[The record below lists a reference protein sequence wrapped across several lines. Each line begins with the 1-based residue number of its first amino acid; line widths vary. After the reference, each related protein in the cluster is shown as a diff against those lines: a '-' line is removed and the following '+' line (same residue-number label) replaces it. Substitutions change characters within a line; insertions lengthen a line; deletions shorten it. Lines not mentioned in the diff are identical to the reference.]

1 MTRRSARTGLPLW
14 THLAALVLVPLLGV
28 GVFAAF
34 LVARSTS
41 AAGAAADAERAVRSA
56 AALAT
61 AAGAV
66 DREVLP
72 MLTVGA
78 LGNPGTAQSL
88 GVPAAFAASAL
99 DAARTGLADARTA
112 TDAALDAA
120 TATGGG
126 AGPADRAR
134 AAVATLRAAVDAPG
148 QDIGSLADA
157 YYGMGSAADELATAS
172 HDAVSAASAT
182 DVSGSTTTAVTDVDL
197 VARYVQASSR
207 QLPQF
212 LGWTF
217 ASGSGLATGASW
229 PAARDEYAAAVAGM
243 AGLRSPELASGWQQ
257 LQDGEAAR
265 TLAAT
270 LDAAGDAPEALPL
283 FTVSGLVTAADA
295 RSTGSDDLLAS
306 AVSAAVAAA
315 SADRAAADTE
325 RTATLV
331 GGLLLALAA
340 AAAAWAIGRS
350 VTRSLAAVAGQA
362 AQISRGALVEV
373 PVAGPREVRTVSGAL
388 DDAVGSL
395 RRIQE
400 QAAAVA
406 RGELDSPTLSVS
418 LPGPL
423 GEVVHDSVQQLV
435 RSVQLRDRL
444 QSELAHQAAHDPLTD
459 LPNRAQA
466 LQLVDAALA
475 RGQRSGSM
483 VGVLFVDLDGFK
495 AVNDRAGHAAG
506 DAVLRTVAGRLA
518 AGVRAG
524 DTVCRLGGD
533 EFVALIEPVDDV
545 RALITLAERLVAAVA
560 EDVLVPHASGG
571 EVAVHVGASIGVA
584 ISQDGQ
590 LVGETLIAQADA
602 ATYLAKARGK
612 GRVELFDDELRARM
626 EARRDLDAHLRE
638 ALAHDRLRL
647 VYQPVVE
654 VVSGEVTGWEALL
667 RWEHEGRPVPPS
679 EFIPVAEDSDLVC
692 DLDAWVL
699 RRATAQLASWR
710 AARGESAGGPTMAVN
725 LSGRHLSDP
734 RVVDHVRD
742 ALAAAGLPAALLVL
756 EVTETVLVDSPAAL
770 DHLTRLR
777 ALGVGIAID
786 DFGTGYTSIGQ
797 LGAMPVDTLKIDRS
811 FVASEDPAQ
820 RSLVTLMI
828 QTAHI
833 LGLGVVAEGVE
844 RVSQL
849 DDLRDDRCDHA
860 QGYLMD
866 RPLEPADAFTR
877 YGAVIAPQ
885 AVS

>member
-1 MTRRSARTGLPLW
+1 MTSRSVRTGLPLW
-14 THLAALVLVPLLGV
+14 AHLAALVLVPLLGV
-28 GVFAAF
+28 GAFAAF
-34 LVARSTS
+34 LVVR
-41 AAGAAADAERAVRSA
+41 AGGDADAAAEADRSVRSA

-72 MLTVGA
+72 MLTVAA
-78 LGNPGTAQSL
+78 LQNPGAAQSL
-88 GVPAAFAASAL
+88 GVPAAFAEAAL
-99 DAARTGLADARTA
+99 SAARSGLADARSA
-112 TDAALDAA
+112 TDDAVTAAGRHGATAAVDAA
-120 TATGGG
+120 TTTI
-126 AGPADRAR
+126 AR
-134 AAVATLRAAVDAPG
+134 LRADVDAPG
-148 QDIGSLADA
+148 QDLGSLADA
-157 YYGMGSAADELATAS
+157 YYGMGEAADALA
-172 HDAVSAASAT
+172 AASRSEMA
-182 DVSGSTTTAVTDVDL
+182 GASTADIPGATTAAVADVDL

-217 ASGSGLATGASW
+217 AATSDLDTGASW
-229 PAARDEYAAAVAGM
+229 TQAQQDYTSAVLGLG
-243 AGLRSPELASGWQQ
+243 GLRSSELAQDWRD
-257 LQDGEAAR
+257 LQATPAAQ
-265 TLAAT
+265 TLQGT
-270 LDAAGDAPEALPL
+270 IGAAGPEPVELPL
-283 FTVSGLVTAADA
+283 LTISGLVTAGTERSADA
-295 RSTGSDDLLAS
+295 DALLAS
-306 AVSAAVAAA
+306 AVGTAVDAAA
-315 SADRAAADTE
+315 ADRAAADAE
-325 RTATLV
+325 RTTTLLAAFLVTLV
-331 GGLLLALAA
+331 AVTV
-340 AAAAWAIGRS
+340 AWWFGRS

-362 AQISRGALVEV
+362 AQISRGSLVAV
-373 PVAGPREVRTVSGAL
+373 PVTGPREVRTVSGAL

-395 RRIQE
+395 RRIQD

-406 RGELDSPTLSVS
+406 RGELDSPTLSES

-518 AGVRAG
+518 TGVRAG

-545 RALITLAERLVAAVA
+545 RALVALAERLVAAVA

-571 EVAVHVGASIGVA
+571 QVAVHVGASIGVA

-612 GRVELFDDELRARM
+612 GRVELFDDELRSRMAARH
-626 EARRDLDAHLRE
+626 ELDAHLRD
-638 ALAHDRLRL
+638 ALEHGGLRL

-667 RWEHEGRPVPPS
+667 RWEHEGRSVPPS

-710 AARGESAGGPTMAVN
+710 TARGESDGGPTMAVN
-725 LSGRHLSDP
+725 LSGRHLADP

-742 ALAAAGLPAALLVL
+742 ALTAAGLPAQLLVL

-770 DHLTRLR
+770 DHLARLR

-849 DDLRDDRCDHA
+849 EDLRDDRCDQA

-866 RPLEPADAFTR
+866 RPLEPAEAFAR
-877 YGAVIAPQ
+877 YGAVIAPG
-885 AVS
+885 VLS

>member
-1 MTRRSARTGLPLW
+1 M
-14 THLAALVLVPLLGV
+14 HLAALVLVPLLGV
-28 GVFAAF
+28 AAFATF
-34 LVARSTS
+34 LVAR
-41 AAGAAADAERAVRSA
+41 AGADAGAAAEADRAVRSA

-72 MLTVGA
+72 MLTAAA
-78 LGNPGTAQSL
+78 LRDPATAQSL
-88 GVPAAFAASAL
+88 GVPAAFADAAL
-99 DAARTGLADARTA
+99 DSARTGLAAARAA
-112 TDAALDAA
+112 TDAALAA
-120 TATGGG
+120 AGAG
-126 AGPADRAR
+126 AGPAAR
-134 AAVATLRAAVDAPG
+134 DAEQGVAALRAGIDAPG
-148 QDIGSLADA
+148 QDLDSLADA
-157 YYGMGSAADELATAS
+157 YYGMGDVADALARASQAAVSTAVDTDLSAATVA
-172 HDAVSAASAT
+172 AVA
-182 DVSGSTTTAVTDVDL
+182 DVDL

-212 LGWTF
+212 LGRTF
-217 ASGSGLATGASW
+217 AGSTGLSTGDSWPQAQADYTAAALGLSGLRAPALVQAWAQLQATGA
-229 PAARDEYAAAVAGM
+229 ARSLAAVVDTAP
-243 AGLRSPELASGWQQ
+243 ADPAPLPLLSITGLITAADERSTGADGLLAVAVA
-257 LQDGEAAR
+257 DAV
-265 TLAAT
+265 
-270 LDAAGDAPEALPL
+270 DAAG
-283 FTVSGLVTAADA
+283 
-295 RSTGSDDLLAS
+295 
-306 AVSAAVAAA
+306 
-315 SADRAAADTE
+315 ADRAAADSE
-325 RTATLV
+325 RTATV
-331 GGLLLALAA
+331 VAGGLVALLAVG
-340 AAAAWAIGRS
+340 AAWRLGRT

-362 AQISRGALVEV
+362 AQVSRGSLVAV
-373 PVAGPREVRTVSGAL
+373 PVTGPREVRTVSGAL
-388 DDAVGSL
+388 DDAVASL
-395 RRIQE
+395 RRIQD

-406 RGELDSPTLSVS
+406 RGDLDSPTLSQS

-444 QSELAHQAAHDPLTD
+444 QSELAHQAAHDPLTG

-475 RGQRSGSM
+475 RGQRAGTM

-506 DAVLRTVAGRLA
+506 DAVLRQVAARLA

-533 EFVALIEPVDDV
+533 EFVALVEPVDDV
-545 RALITLAERLVAAVA
+545 RALVALAERLVAAVA
-560 EDVLVPHASGG
+560 EDVLVPHANGS

-584 ISQDGQ
+584 FSQDGQ

-602 ATYLAKARGK
+602 AAYLAKARGK
-612 GRVELFDDELRARM
+612 GRAELFDDELRTRM
-626 EARRDLDAHLRE
+626 AARRDLDAQLRE
-638 ALAHDRLRL
+638 ALAGGRLRL

-654 VVSGEVTGWEALL
+654 VVSGEVAGWEALV
-667 RWEHEGRPVPPS
+667 RWDHDGRSVPPA
-679 EFIPVAEDSDLVC
+679 EFIPVAEDSDLIC

-699 RRATAQLASWR
+699 REACTQLSAWR
-710 AARGESAGGPTMAVN
+710 ASRGDVDGGPTMSVN
-725 LSGRHLSDP
+725 LSGRHLADP
-734 RVVDHVRD
+734 RVVDHVRH
-742 ALAAAGLPAALLVL
+742 ALEVAELPAGLLVL
-756 EVTETVLVDSPAAL
+756 EVTETVLVDSPVAME
-770 DHLTRLR
+770 HLARLR
-777 ALGVGIAID
+777 GLGVGIAID

-849 DDLRDDRCDHA
+849 DDLRDDRCDRA

-877 YGAVIAPQ
+877 YGAVLSPSAG
-885 AVS
+885 VS